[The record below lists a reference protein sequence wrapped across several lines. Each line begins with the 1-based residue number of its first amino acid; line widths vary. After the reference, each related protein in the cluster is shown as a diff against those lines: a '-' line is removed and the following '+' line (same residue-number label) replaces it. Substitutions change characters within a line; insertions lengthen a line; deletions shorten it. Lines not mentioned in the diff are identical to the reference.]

1 MTRMVM
7 NIHQQK
13 EKVESEIKKLESMG
27 HSFSGRLRSARDS
40 AFTKFPLIFVLLS
53 SFGLVATF
61 YGFEKVI
68 DQIPYFIENPQAIL
82 ITGIGTLILT
92 GALYKKLS

>member
-1 MTRMVM
+1 M
-7 NIHQQK
+7 NLVKDQR
-13 EKVESEIKKLESMG
+13 ERVEAEIKKLEKMSG
-27 HSFSGRLRSARDS
+27 SVTGRFSSLRDN
-40 AFTKFPLIFVLLS
+40 AFSRFPIIFVLLS

-68 DQIPYFIENPQAIL
+68 DQIAYFNENPHMIL
-82 ITGIGTLILT
+82 ITGIATLLLT

>member
-1 MTRMVM
+1 MKK
-7 NIHQQK
+7 I
-13 EKVESEIKKLESMG
+13 ESAGL
-27 HSFSGRLRSARDS
+27 SFTGKMRSVREN

-68 DQIPYFIENPQAIL
+68 DQIPLFTNNPFMIL
-82 ITGIGTLILT
+82 VTGIGVLLFT

>member
-1 MTRMVM
+1 M
-7 NIHQQK
+7 NIDKQK
-13 EKVESEIKKLESMG
+13 EVVGAEIKKLESAG
-27 HSFSGRLRSARDS
+27 SSLSGKMRSVRDS
-40 AFTKFPLIFVLLS
+40 AFTRFPLVFVLLS

-68 DQIPYFIENPQAIL
+68 DGIPFFTNNPYMIL
-82 ITGIGTLILT
+82 ITGILVLLFT

>member
-1 MTRMVM
+1 MG
-7 NIHQQK
+7 IIQEQGL
-13 EKVESEIKKLESMG
+13 KVEAEMKKLEEMG
-27 HSFSGRLRSARDS
+27 GSVSGRFKNLRNS
-40 AFTKFPLIFVLLS
+40 AFTLFPMLFVLLT

-68 DQIPYFIENPQAIL
+68 DQIPYFTENPHMIL
-82 ITGIGTLILT
+82 VTGVSILLFT

>member
-1 MTRMVM
+1 MINKKFKDELKRIETTSSSLS
-7 NIHQQK
+7 
-13 EKVESEIKKLESMG
+13 EKIKST
-27 HSFSGRLRSARDS
+27 RDS
-40 AFTKFPLIFVLLS
+40 AFTKFPLVFVLLS

-68 DQIPYFIENPQAIL
+68 DEIPLFTESPYLIL
-82 ITGIGTLILT
+82 ITGIITLLMT